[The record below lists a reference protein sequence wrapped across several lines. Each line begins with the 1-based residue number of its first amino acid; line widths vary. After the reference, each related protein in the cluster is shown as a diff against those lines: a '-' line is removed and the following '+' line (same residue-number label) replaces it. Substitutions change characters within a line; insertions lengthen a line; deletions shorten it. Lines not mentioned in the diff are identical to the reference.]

1 VVALFVAAQHFLE
14 GGFLVVF
21 LDLACDAEQLLLER
35 DEVDVG
41 RVFVFFDLVCHQTCW
56 VKGVTQENY

>member
-1 VVALFVAAQHFLE
+1 
-14 GGFLVVF
+14 VF

-41 RVFVFFDLVCHQTCW
+41 RVFVFLDLACHQTCW